1 MPVTDRDVKDW
12 LTRLGVPSAPLV
24 QKSTRTALEFFQQYM
39 PALEEQTKR
48 GFLRGMDLHS
58 EVRSEWLPPGTKVAA
73 FRRQGEALF
82 KLFYTKP
89 GTSVYHLGVVPAG
102 RRFRRFNVKRSLD
115 VLAARAASFVY
126 ASAEDVVAG
135 RPLWA
140 TAGGGSGVQYII
152 PHADEFL
159 ELMGEPGH

>member
-1 MPVTDRDVKDW
+1 MAITDRDVKDW
-12 LTRLGVPSAPLV
+12 LTRLGIPSAPLV
-24 QKSTRTALEFFQQYM
+24 QRSTRTALEFFQQYM
-39 PALEEQTKR
+39 PALEEETKK

-102 RRFRRFNVKRSLD
+102 RRYRRFNVKRSVD

-140 TAGGGSGVQYII
+140 VAGGGGGIQYII
-152 PHADEFL
+152 PHADSFL
-159 ELMGEPGH
+159 DSD